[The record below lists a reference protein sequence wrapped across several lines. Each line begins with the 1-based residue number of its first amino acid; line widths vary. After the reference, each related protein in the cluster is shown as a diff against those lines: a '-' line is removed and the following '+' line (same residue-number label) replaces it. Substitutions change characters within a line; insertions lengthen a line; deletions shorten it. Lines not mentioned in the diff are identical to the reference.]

1 MKKEKR
7 RKFDSEF
14 KIEAVKL
21 VIERGTPIAE
31 AARNLGIHGNLL
43 HKWKKQ
49 YLNDTEE
56 AFPGKGRLKPQDEE
70 MRRLTRKLADVE
82 EERDILK
89 KALAIFSKEP
99 K

>member
-31 AARNLGIHGNLL
+31 VARNL
-43 HKWKKQ
+43 
-49 YLNDTEE
+49 
-56 AFPGKGRLKPQDEE
+56 
-70 MRRLTRKLADVE
+70 
-82 EERDILK
+82 
-89 KALAIFSKEP
+89 
-99 K
+99 